1 MTFGT
6 HKTPIEVIKEE
17 AFGRT
22 CFRDT
27 YSGINSKWYTQSR
40 KKFDEL
46 KNVYKKYCCSN
57 YYDISINKHKVK
69 CRSSSRFWE
78 NKGWINSI
86 DPDGWMV

>member
-27 YSGINSKWYTQSR
+27 YSGINSKWYT
-40 KKFDEL
+40 
-46 KNVYKKYCCSN
+46 
-57 YYDISINKHKVK
+57 
-69 CRSSSRFWE
+69 
-78 NKGWINSI
+78 
-86 DPDGWMV
+86 